1 MGPTKRTN
9 KHACALSKELLKR
22 TANAIEPYI
31 QGFFNN
37 VLILGKTS
45 ESEVSDFLYDLIYEL
60 YQVRACMHVWAFAK
74 WHLVAGV
81 RAYVRAYVRVILAR
95 GCVTREFLLVV
106 FALRQRSLNF
116 KGKDSEGSYRVT
128 PLKPP

>member
-1 MGPTKRTN
+1 MNLNLKYLASDFQIVGPTKRTN

-45 ESEVSDFLYDLIYEL
+45 ESEVSDYLYDLIYEL
-60 YQVRACMHVWAFAK
+60 YQVN
-74 WHLVAGV
+74 
-81 RAYVRAYVRVILAR
+81 YI
-95 GCVTREFLLVV
+95 CV
-106 FALRQRSLNF
+106 
-116 KGKDSEGSYRVT
+116 
-128 PLKPP
+128 